1 MFNLVAKNVRNG
13 NGSYRAMVLN
23 RITSNQ
29 KLIKYK
35 ENFIAIDENP
45 HLVKILD
52 EIKKNKNYWTINTND
67 QRLVI
72 KITSMTLELKKNKS
86 LRY

>member
-13 NGSYRAMVLN
+13 SGSYRAMVLN
-23 RITSNQ
+23 SITSNP

-45 HLVKILD
+45 QVVKILD
-52 EIKKNKNYWTINTND
+52 EIKKKKT
-67 QRLVI
+67 
-72 KITSMTLELKKNKS
+72 KITGRKIPTIRDWSLK
-86 LRY
+86 LQV

>member
-23 RITSNQ
+23 SITSNP

-45 HLVKILD
+45 QVVKILD
-52 EIKKNKNYWTINTND
+52 EIKK
-67 QRLVI
+67 
-72 KITSMTLELKKNKS
+72 KKQKLLDEKYQLS
-86 LRY
+86 EIGH

>member
-1 MFNLVAKNVRNG
+1 MFNLVPKIVGNG

-23 RITSNQ
+23 TITSNP

-45 HLVKILD
+45 RVVKILD
-52 EIKKNKNYWTINTND
+52 KIKKKQKLLDEKY
-67 QRLVI
+67 QR
-72 KITSMTLELKKNKS
+72 SEKS
-86 LRY
+86 LKLQV

>member
-13 NGSYRAMVLN
+13 SGSYRAMVLN
-23 RITSNQ
+23 SITSNP

-45 HLVKILD
+45 QVVKILD
-52 EIKKNKNYWTINTND
+52 EIKKKT
-67 QRLVI
+67 
-72 KITSMTLELKKNKS
+72 KITGWKIPTIRYWSLKLQVWPLS
-86 LRY
+86 

>member
-1 MFNLVAKNVRNG
+1 MFNLVPKIVRNG

-23 RITSNQ
+23 TITSNP

-45 HLVKILD
+45 RVVKILD
-52 EIKKNKNYWTINTND
+52 KIKKKQKLLDEKY
-67 QRLVI
+67 QRSEI
-72 KITSMTLELKKNKS
+72 SH
-86 LRY
+86 

>member
-1 MFNLVAKNVRNG
+1 MFNLVPKIVRNG

-23 RITSNQ
+23 TITSSP

-45 HLVKILD
+45 RVVKILD
-52 EIKKNKNYWTINTND
+52 KIKKKQKLLDEKY
-67 QRLVI
+67 QRSEI
-72 KITSMTLELKKNKS
+72 SH
-86 LRY
+86 

>member
-1 MFNLVAKNVRNG
+1 MFNLVPKIVGNG

-23 RITSNQ
+23 TITSNP

-45 HLVKILD
+45 RVVKILD
-52 EIKKNKNYWTINTND
+52 KIKKKQKLLDEKY
-67 QRLVI
+67 QRSEI
-72 KITSMTLELKKNKS
+72 SH
-86 LRY
+86 

>member
-1 MFNLVAKNVRNG
+1 MKQTNMFNLVAKNVRNG

-23 RITSNQ
+23 SITSNP

-45 HLVKILD
+45 QVVKILD
-52 EIKKNKNYWTINTND
+52 EIKKKQKLLDEKY
-67 QRLVI
+67 QRSDI
-72 KITSMTLELKKNKS
+72 GH
-86 LRY
+86 

>member
-1 MFNLVAKNVRNG
+1 MFNLVPKIVRNG

-23 RITSNQ
+23 TITSNP

-45 HLVKILD
+45 RVVKILD
-52 EIKKNKNYWTINTND
+52 KIKKKQKLLDEKY
-67 QRLVI
+67 QR
-72 KITSMTLELKKNKS
+72 SEKS
-86 LRY
+86 LKLQV